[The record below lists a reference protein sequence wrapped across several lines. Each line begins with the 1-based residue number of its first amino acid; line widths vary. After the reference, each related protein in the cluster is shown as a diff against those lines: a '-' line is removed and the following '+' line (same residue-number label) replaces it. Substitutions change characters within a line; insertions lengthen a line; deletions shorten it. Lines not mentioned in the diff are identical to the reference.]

1 MNFFNSDNRL
11 SLFER
16 SCIILNF
23 EFDSRKSRWVLIRV
37 VNGPTPHFYLAHG
50 HNDLGIVGC

>member
-23 EFDSRKSRWVLIRV
+23 EFDSRKSR
-37 VNGPTPHFYLAHG
+37 
-50 HNDLGIVGC
+50 

>member
-23 EFDSRKSRWVLIRV
+23 EFDGRKSR
-37 VNGPTPHFYLAHG
+37 
-50 HNDLGIVGC
+50 